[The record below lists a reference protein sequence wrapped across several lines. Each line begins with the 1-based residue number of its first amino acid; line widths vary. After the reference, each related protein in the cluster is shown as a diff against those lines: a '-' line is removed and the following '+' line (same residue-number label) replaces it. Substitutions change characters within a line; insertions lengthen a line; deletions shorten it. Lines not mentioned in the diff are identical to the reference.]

1 MSSTETKFTFEM
13 ARSADKTEHRTL
25 HIARECPVQVV
36 PIHSVSTNFIS
47 MAFDDVDP
55 RDEHTTNKP
64 NREQPIC
71 STQKKVDSSTK
82 YVITICSTG

>member
-13 ARSADKTEHRTL
+13 GRNADKTEHRTL

-47 MAFDDVDP
+47 VAFDDVVP

-64 NREQPIC
+64 RITDPFG
-71 STQKKVDSSTK
+71 TKKKVDSSTK
-82 YVITICSTG
+82 YVITVCSTG